1 MGQQQN
7 MSKSTARYIILGL
20 LVMVLFSI
28 TQLSALRFNYDFE
41 SLFSTDDPELVYYQ
55 SYRDKFGNDNDY
67 LMLGFEPRSGIFK
80 SDFLTRI
87 NQLSEELS
95 ALPEVTL
102 VSNPSEIKYP
112 VKTPLSMVLVPY
124 LHPENDERLQRDSI
138 KLASEP
144 GLMGLLISS
153 DLKSIRLIIRHQPL
167 DLEDG
172 GILVRKI
179 ERILADQGYEEYYLA
194 GKAKAQVVFVQS
206 IQKDFQLFLGI
217 GALLIIGVMWWIF
230 RSAPLILISVA
241 VIGLVL
247 AITFS
252 GMALFKIPIDVMGA
266 LIPMILVIVSMSDII
281 HFSTRY
287 QDELS
292 HDEDTTKALK
302 TTWKEVGQATLL
314 TSVTTA
320 IGFFTL
326 LTASSKPISQMG
338 VVTGSGVIIAFIVT
352 FTLLPAIITIWP
364 DFIKPAKRSK
374 DTSSN
379 SMAPGLVFI
388 KRNSLKVKLT
398 FVLVT
403 IAAIIGLAK
412 LEIDAKLIS
421 DLPEPSS
428 IKTSFL
434 FFEEA
439 FGGSK
444 PWELSIQLKDTNSSV
459 YDPSII
465 SELTKLSDYISTTY
479 GVSSLVSP
487 LTPVM
492 LYNKALTSQYEV
504 PNQDAYS
511 KWGGSW
517 TVMRQKLVPESIL
530 TESEAHARFS
540 GFVPDYGSKSSQ
552 EKDMALEQF
561 IDENIDSNLIEVRL
575 TGTTYLI
582 DRSHDFISKNLLNGL
597 LIAVLTIAGTLGLVY
612 RKLSLVLISLTCNLL
627 PLLFIAGVLG
637 WMNIPLSLS
646 NTIIFAVSFG
656 IAVDDTVHFL
666 SKYNQEIKKGL
677 SPTDAVVSTLQSTG
691 KAIVFTSLILVAG
704 FSLFIFSSFQTTFS
718 IGLLISL
725 TLAFAVAIDLYLLP
739 SLLLLTSKNAESR

>member
-1 MGQQQN
+1 

-20 LVMVLFSI
+20 LVIVLFSI
-28 TQLSALRFNYDFE
+28 TQLSALRFDYDFE

-55 SYRDKFGNDNDY
+55 SYRNKFGNDNDY
-67 LMLGFEPRSGIFK
+67 LLLGFEPASGVFN

-87 NQLSEELS
+87 TQLSQELA

-102 VSNPSEIKYP
+102 VSNPSEIQYP

-124 LHPENDERLQRDSI
+124 LHPDSDERLQRDSI
-138 KLASEP
+138 SLASEA

-172 GILVRKI
+172 GILIKKI
-179 ERILADQGYEEYYLA
+179 ERILADQNFEKYYLA

-217 GALLIIGVMWWIF
+217 GALLIMGVMWWIF
-230 RSAPLILISVA
+230 RSAPLILVSVA

-247 AITFS
+247 AITLS

-292 HDEDTTKALK
+292 HDQDTVKAL
-302 TTWKEVGQATLL
+302 TTAWKEVGQATLL

-338 VVTGSGVIIAFIVT
+338 IVTGSGVLIAFAVT

-364 DFIKPAKRSK
+364 DFIKPARHGK

-379 SMAPGLVFI
+379 NLAPGLAFI
-388 KRNSLKVKLT
+388 QKNNLRIKLI
-398 FVLVT
+398 FGLIT

-428 IKTSFL
+428 IKTSFV
-434 FFEEA
+434 FFEEK

-444 PWELSIQLKDTNSSV
+444 PWELSIELQDANSSV
-459 YDPSII
+459 YDPAII
-465 SELTKLSDYISTTY
+465 AELNQLLDYISTTY
-479 GVSSLVSP
+479 GVSSLMSP

-492 LYNKALTSQYEV
+492 LYNKALSSEYEV
-504 PNQDAYS
+504 PNRDAYS
-511 KWGGSW
+511 NWGSSW
-517 TVMRQKLVPESIL
+517 TMMRQKLVPESIL
-530 TESEAHARFS
+530 VQNEQHARIS
-540 GFVPDYGSKSSQ
+540 GFVADYGSKTSQ
-552 EKDMALEQF
+552 EKDQALEQF
-561 IDENIDSNLIEVRL
+561 IGDNIDSDLIDVRL

-582 DRSHDFISKNLLNGL
+582 DRSHDFISKNLLSGL
-597 LIAVLTIAGTLGLVY
+597 LIAIVTIALILGVVY
-612 RKLSLVLISLTCNLL
+612 RKINLVLISLTCNLL

-666 SKYNQEIKKGL
+666 SKYNQEVKKGC
-677 SPTDAVVSTLQSTG
+677 SSADAVANTLQSTG
-691 KAIVFTSLILVAG
+691 KAIIFTSLILVAG
-704 FSLFIFSSFQTTFS
+704 FSLFVFSSFQTTFS

-725 TLAFAVAIDLYLLP
+725 TLVFAVVIDLYLLP
-739 SLLLLTSKNAESR
+739 SLLLFKSKSAESR

>member
-1 MGQQQN
+1 

-20 LVMVLFSI
+20 LVIVLFSI
-28 TQLSALRFNYDFE
+28 TQLSALRFDYNFE

-55 SYRDKFGNDNDY
+55 AYRENFGNDNDY
-67 LMLGFEPRSGIFK
+67 LMLGFEPSGGIFN

-95 ALPEVTL
+95 TLPEVTL
-102 VSNPSEIKYP
+102 VSNPTKINYP

-124 LHPENDERLQRDSI
+124 LHPESDQKLHRDSTA
-138 KLASEP
+138 LAKEA
-144 GLMGLLISS
+144 GLMGLLISTN
-153 DLKSIRLIIRHQPL
+153 LKAVRLIIRHRPL

-179 ERILADQGYEEYYLA
+179 EKVLEEQGFEEYHLA
-194 GKAKAQVVFVQS
+194 GKAKAQVVFVES

-252 GMALFKIPIDVMGA
+252 GMALFKVPIDVMGA

-281 HFSTRY
+281 HFSSRY
-287 QDELS
+287 KDELPQ
-292 HDEDTTKALK
+292 DQDTVKALK
-302 TTWKEVGQATLL
+302 TTWKDVGQATLL

-338 VVTGSGVIIAFIVT
+338 IVTGSGVLIAFAVT
-352 FTLLPAIITIWP
+352 FTLLPAIITVWP
-364 DFIKPAKRSK
+364 DFIKPARHTK
-374 DTSSN
+374 DASSN
-379 SMAPGLVFI
+379 DLTPGLTFI
-388 KRNSLKVKLT
+388 QQRGLTIKLI
-398 FVLVT
+398 FGLLT
-403 IAAIIGLAK
+403 IVAILGLTR

-428 IKTSFL
+428 IKNSFV
-434 FFEEA
+434 FFEEE

-444 PWELSIQLKDTNSSV
+444 PWELSIRLQDTTASV
-459 YDPSII
+459 YDPAII
-465 SELTKLSDYISTTY
+465 SELSQLAGYISTIY

-492 LYNKALTSQYEV
+492 LYNKALTSEYTV
-504 PNQDAYS
+504 PDQSSYT

-517 TVMRQKLVPESIL
+517 RVMRQKLVPKDVLSQSGQQ
-530 TESEAHARFS
+530 TRFS
-540 GFVPDYGSKSSQ
+540 GFVPDYGSKASQ
-552 EKDMALEQF
+552 EKDQALEAF
-561 IDENIDSNLIEVRL
+561 IAKNINSNVIDVRL

-597 LIAVLTIAGTLGLVY
+597 LIAILTIAVILGIVY
-612 RKLSLVLISLTCNLL
+612 RKISLVLISLTCNLL
-627 PLLFIAGVLG
+627 PLVFIAGVLG
-637 WMNIPLSLS
+637 WMGIPLSLS

-666 SKYNQEIKKGL
+666 SKYNQEVKKG
-677 SPTDAVVSTLQSTG
+677 SRPTEAVANTLQSTG
-691 KAIVFTSLILVAG
+691 KAIIFTSLILVAG
-704 FSLFIFSSFQTTFS
+704 FSLFVFSSFQTTFS

-725 TLAFAVAIDLYLLP
+725 TLVFAVAIDLFLLP
-739 SLLLLTSKNAESR
+739 SLLLMTSKSSESR

>member
-1 MGQQQN
+1 

-20 LVMVLFSI
+20 LVIVLFSI
-28 TQLSALRFNYDFE
+28 TQLSALRFDYDFE

-55 SYRDKFGNDNDY
+55 SYRNKFGNDNDY
-67 LMLGFEPRSGIFK
+67 LLLGFEPASGVFN

-87 NQLSEELS
+87 TQLSEELA

-102 VSNPSEIKYP
+102 VSNPSEIQYP

-124 LHPENDERLQRDSI
+124 LHPDSDERLQRDSI
-138 KLASEP
+138 SLASEA

-172 GILVRKI
+172 GILIKKI
-179 ERILADQGYEEYYLA
+179 ERILADQNFEKYYLA

-217 GALLIIGVMWWIF
+217 GALLIMGVMWWIF
-230 RSAPLILISVA
+230 RSAPLILVSVA

-247 AITFS
+247 AITLS

-292 HDEDTTKALK
+292 HDQDTVKAL
-302 TTWKEVGQATLL
+302 TTAWKEVGQATLL

-338 VVTGSGVIIAFIVT
+338 IVTGSGVLIAFAIT

-364 DFIKPAKRSK
+364 DFIKSARRAK

-379 SMAPGLVFI
+379 SLAPGLAFVQHNGLRI
-388 KRNSLKVKLT
+388 KLT
-398 FVLVT
+398 FGLIT
-403 IAAIIGLAK
+403 IAAIIGLAR

-434 FFEEA
+434 FFEQE

-444 PWELSIQLKDTNSSV
+444 PWELSIELQDTNSSV
-459 YDPSII
+459 YDPAII
-465 SELTKLSDYISTTY
+465 SELSKLTNYISTTY

-504 PNQDAYS
+504 PNLEAYN

-530 TESEAHARFS
+530 AQNEQHARLS
-540 GFVPDYGSKSSQ
+540 GFVPDYGSKTSQ
-552 EKDMALEQF
+552 EKDQALEQF
-561 IDENIDSNLIEVRL
+561 ITDNIDSDLIDVRL

-582 DRSHDFISKNLLNGL
+582 DRSHDFISKNLLSGL
-597 LIAVLTIAGTLGLVY
+597 LIAILTIALILGVVY
-612 RKLSLVLISLTCNLL
+612 RKINLVLISLTCNLL

-646 NTIIFAVSFG
+646 NAIIFAVSFG

-666 SKYNQEIKKGL
+666 SKYNLEVMKGCN
-677 SPTDAVVSTLQSTG
+677 PVDAVANTLQSTG
-691 KAIVFTSLILVAG
+691 KAIIFTSLILVAG
-704 FSLFIFSSFQTTFS
+704 FSLFVFSSFQTTFS

-725 TLAFAVAIDLYLLP
+725 TLVFAVVIDLYLLP
-739 SLLLLTSKNAESR
+739 SLLLFKSKSAENR